1 MTSYENLGQRI
12 ATATKKLMSTCD
24 VQQHASERPIVENFK
39 KFKKIKINENNC
51 ECFHYHYKI
60 EYSYSN
66 LTAKR
71 SRFSYCFVSSLEFKH
86 I

>member
-12 ATATKKLMSTCD
+12 ATVTKKLMSTCD
-24 VQQHASERPIVENFK
+24 VQQHASERPIVENLK
-39 KFKKIKINENNC
+39 KFKKIKINENDS

-66 LTAKR
+66 LTAR
-71 SRFSYCFVSSLEFKH
+71 RPRFSICFVSSLEFKP